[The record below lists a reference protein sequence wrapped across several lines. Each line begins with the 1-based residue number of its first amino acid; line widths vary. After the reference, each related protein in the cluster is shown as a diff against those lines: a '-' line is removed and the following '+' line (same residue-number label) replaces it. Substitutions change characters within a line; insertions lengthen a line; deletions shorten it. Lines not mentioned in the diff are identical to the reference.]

1 MRAGICEKSPR
12 RISSRT
18 ICRTICAELAA
29 WLITNRFAEGL
40 ELVCK
45 FIVVFAFWDES
56 VNNGLP
62 VKADL
67 QPVHC
72 TDRAK
77 QTMTLTRAEQ
87 AADVALSA
95 AFQECIDA
103 DLNPLPHRYALTEL
117 LADSVMEA
125 VREIAVDKRSQ
136 GPAFALQ
143 LNSAEVQNIYF
154 ADAGRRAA
162 QTLLQQLGVS
172 HALVTTRRQDS
183 CGKD

>member
-1 MRAGICEKSPR
+1 
-12 RISSRT
+12 
-18 ICRTICAELAA
+18 
-29 WLITNRFAEGL
+29 
-40 ELVCK
+40 
-45 FIVVFAFWDES
+45 
-56 VNNGLP
+56 
-62 VKADL
+62 
-67 QPVHC
+67 
-72 TDRAK
+72 
-77 QTMTLTRAEQ
+77 MTLTRAEQ